1 MLHIQQSAVLRM
13 MRAGLTTF
21 AAAALLALP
30 GAAGAQTATA
40 PCYEL
45 IPASPRVEPAV
56 PMLVDKCSGRTWL
69 LKRAGR
75 GTFRWAT
82 VDMDGDVPKATDR
95 PPIDDQPANKA
106 DNPPA
111 TKDDDGK
118 KCFTFNNRK
127 FCE

>member
-1 MLHIQQSAVLRM
+1 MLHIQQPAVLRM
-13 MRAGLTTF
+13 MRGGLSL
-21 AAAALLALP
+21 AAVALLALP
-30 GAAGAQTATA
+30 VVAAAQTASA

-45 IPASPRVEPAV
+45 LPASPRVEPAV

-82 VDMDGDVPKATDR
+82 VEMDGDVPKATDR
-95 PPIDDQPANKA
+95 PPIDNQPANKA
-106 DNPPA
+106 ENPPA
-111 TKDDDGK
+111 EGDGK